1 MRLVLLILLF
11 FSYAFAVK
19 DILFKP
25 VTSSN
30 DYVTRRI
37 LFKSQT
43 ENYPELKTSQIL
55 QDEYNNF
62 IYSTH
67 FRVVFG
73 KDHNETDKA
82 NSILNIAEN
91 VWNKEVDSFGFK
103 APINSDKYYIDIYIG
118 NAEAYNKAENS
129 YVSIDTGKYAGFAE
143 SYQSDN
149 TPYFIINPT
158 ISTDILKVTIAHEFF
173 HTIQYAYGFYDV
185 NDDIWNKNI
194 WFLEASAVM
203 MEDEVYTNVNDY
215 INYLPDYFHHTNN
228 AIEKYDGSIEYGKVV
243 FAKFLREKYG
253 MDFIK
258 YILSSYS
265 QDETI
270 LQDIQ
275 KSFKTYGTTFDT
287 AFSIYATWLY
297 DTSKFKEGLQY
308 PFVYSYHFADD
319 VPVEYYG
326 IEYISVDDKDKY
338 LYGSNKHYFQ
348 ETFAG
353 DKKVVD
359 DINNAG
365 LILINKTSNDT
376 LYTNMIEDNHFKNFT
391 LKKGWNLLG
400 NSFGADLYLKNL
412 LQNDEIAWVFEDGSY
427 HSFSKNS
434 TYESKI
440 KELGYATNN
449 PTVKKGKGFWVYTPK
464 DTNITLSPLSLSQK
478 NIDQGQWNLISFDST
493 LNPQY
498 LDDNFSI
505 IWSYDDGWKYYSKE
519 YSLSIKK
526 ITNITPTKGYFTLY
540 RQP

>member
-1 MRLVLLILLF
+1 MRMVLLILLF

-25 VTSSN
+25 VTNSN

-43 ENYPELKTSQIL
+43 ENYPELKTSQIS

-67 FRVVFG
+67 FRVIYG
-73 KDHNETDKA
+73 KDYNKTDLA
-82 NSILNIAEN
+82 NSILDIAEN
-91 VWNKEVDSFGFK
+91 VWGKEIDGFGFK

-118 NAEAYNKAENS
+118 NTEAYNKATSS
-129 YVSIDTGKYAGFAE
+129 YVTISSSYAGFAE
-143 SYQSDN
+143 SYQSDK
-149 TPYFIINPT
+149 TPYFIINST
-158 ISTDILKVTIAHEFF
+158 IDINILKVTIAHEFF
-173 HTIQYAYGFYDV
+173 HTVQYAYGFYDV
-185 NDDIWNKNI
+185 SDDIWYKNI

-203 MEDEVYTNVNDY
+203 MEDEIYSSINDY
-215 INYLPDYFHHTNN
+215 INYLPDYFHHTYNS
-228 AIEKYDGSIEYGKVV
+228 IEKYDGNIEYGKVV

-258 YILSSYS
+258 YILASYS

-275 KSFKTYGTTFDT
+275 KSFKNYGTTFDS

-297 DTSKFKEGLQY
+297 DTSKFEEGLSY
-308 PFVYSYHFADD
+308 PYVAVD
-319 VPVEYYG
+319 VFSENIPIGYYG
-326 IEYISVDDKDKY
+326 IEYIGLDDKDRY

-348 ETFAG
+348 ETFTG
-353 DKKVVD
+353 DSDVVD

-365 LILINKTSNDT
+365 LILINKISNDL
-376 LYTNMIEDNHFKNFT
+376 LYANMIEDNHFENFT

-400 NSFGADLYLKNL
+400 NSFDMDLNL
-412 LQNDEIAWVFEDGSY
+412 ETILNNDEIAWIFEDGGY
-427 HSFSKNS
+427 HGFSKNS
-434 TYESKI
+434 TYENKI
-440 KELGYATNN
+440 KELGYDTGN
-449 PTVKKGKGFWVYTPK
+449 PMVKKGKGFWVYTPK
-464 DTNITLSPLSLSQK
+464 DTNITLSPLALSQK
-478 NIDQGQWNLISFDST
+478 NIDQGKWNLISFDST

-519 YSLSIKK
+519 YNLSIKK
-526 ITNITPTKGYFTLY
+526 IQDITPTKGYFIFY
-540 RQP
+540 HKP